1 MQAICVILNFLV
13 ATLKSRK
20 MKFNTVF
27 NTVLS
32 IVILAWIQY
41 EKDIELFYI
50 LFFVLCLESIVPIS
64 TDQPHVGRG
73 CPVGQHHS

>member
-32 IVILAWIQY
+32 IVILACIQY

-64 TDQPHVGRG
+64 TDQPHASA
-73 CPVGQHHS
+73 Q